1 LPKGLVLWG
10 VKSIYY
16 VLDELNNKEYK
27 CTIKGK
33 VLETDFNIK
42 GRRETNPIVV
52 GDYVK
57 FEIIDDVNGQIL
69 ERLPR
74 KNEFKRLKSKGRV
87 IQTLFANI
95 DCLIVI
101 DSIAN
106 PPLRPYFIDRCL
118 FTAEYMGI
126 QVVIIINKIDLKDKN
141 KIDNYEELK
150 SIYKNL
156 GYKIIETSVLLNKGI
171 NALKKII
178 NGKICSFNGR
188 SGVGKSTLIRTI
200 DDRYKDIRIG
210 EVSKKYDRGIHTTT
224 YAKIYP
230 IKSGGMIIDT
240 PGIRELSIFID
251 KAEDVEKYIRDFNDF
266 RNGCKFDNCQH
277 INEPDCNVLKA
288 LKKNKLNINRYESYI
303 RMRDTIKKL
312 EDSKI

>member
-1 LPKGLVLWG
+1 MPKGLVLWG